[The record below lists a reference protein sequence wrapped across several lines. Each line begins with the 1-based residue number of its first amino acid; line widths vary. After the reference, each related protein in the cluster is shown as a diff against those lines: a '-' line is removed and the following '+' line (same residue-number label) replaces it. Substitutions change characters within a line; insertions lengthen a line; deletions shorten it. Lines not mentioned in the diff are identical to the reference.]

1 MDGICTLANDRV
13 YDQLVALLNSIEVT
27 LGTDF
32 PICVYPYDTNV
43 SKISAE
49 IARRSNVQLYQDLD
63 SIERWDNYVKKIWDA
78 HPTAQT
84 HWQKLGFTPYH
95 RIGTH
100 RRFCAFDAPFDRF
113 LYIDADTLLLNSIE
127 PIFSKLDDYDWVVHD
142 FQHTDLTH
150 VYDVNALKLTQV
162 FPEERLRSDIFCS
175 GFYTSKKDVFDQDR
189 LEWFLENLKNGEA
202 EILYPMAPDQ
212 TVLNYMVMRSNLSI
226 YNFALQSSPKERT
239 GCCVTSSH
247 FEERDGLLYD
257 HGNRLTYLHYIGLPS
272 KLFSQICM
280 GDNITF
286 PYRDLFLYYR
296 FLYEPERYPKFRTQ
310 PKPYDQKPNLI
321 QRTLSRF
328 KLLEI

>member
-32 PICVYPYDTNV
+32 PICVYPYDAN
-43 SKISAE
+43 ISRITAE
-49 IARRSNVQLYQDLD
+49 IARRPNVQLYEDTA
-63 SIERWDNYVKKIWDA
+63 SIERWDAYAKQIWDMHPMAQA
-78 HPTAQT
+78 H
-84 HWQKLGFTPYH
+84 WKKLGLSQYH
-95 RIGTH
+95 RIETH
-100 RRFCAFDAPFDRF
+100 RRLCAFEAPFDRF
-113 LYIDADTLLLNSIE
+113 LYLDADTLVLNSIE
-127 PIFSKLDDYDWVVHD
+127 PIFSKLDEYDWVVHD

-150 VYDVNALKLTQV
+150 VYDSNSHRLTEV
-162 FPEERLRSDIFCS
+162 FSAERLKSEIFCS
-175 GFYTSKKDVFDQDR
+175 GFFASKKNIFDLDR
-189 LEWFLENLKNGEA
+189 LNWLLENLRSGEA

-212 TVLNYMVMRSNLSI
+212 TVLNYMVMRSNLKS

-247 FEERDGLLYD
+247 FEERDALLYD

-272 KLFSQICM
+272 KLFSQVCAGENVI
-280 GDNITF
+280 F

-296 FLYEPERYPKFRTQ
+296 FLYEPERYPKFKTQ

-321 QRTLSRF
+321 QRTLSRL

>member
-63 SIERWDNYVKKIWDA
+63 SIERWDNYIKKIWDA

-175 GFYTSKKDVFDQDR
+175 GFYASKKDVFDQDR